1 VSGKQRTE
9 DSTAPP
15 QRYNP
20 FNMSDA
26 ALKTPVRKPRPKYL
40 NLQAL
45 IFEIRLPVTGWVSI
59 LHRISGALLFVALV
73 WLLWMLDLSLSSE
86 AAFEKIKHY
95 AGLWPV
101 KLSLLVLVWAYCHHF
116 CAGIRYLFL
125 DLDKGVDLETARLTS
140 WIVLGAS
147 LALTLFLGLK
157 IW

>member
-1 VSGKQRTE
+1 
-9 DSTAPP
+9 
-15 QRYNP
+15 
-20 FNMSDA
+20 MSDA
-26 ALKTPVRKPRPKYL
+26 AAKTQASRVRPKYL

-45 IFEIRLPVTGWVSI
+45 LFEIRLPLPGWVSI

-73 WLLWMLDLSLSSE
+73 WMLWMLDRSLASE
-86 AAFEKIKHY
+86 AAFNKLKHY

-101 KLSLLVLVWAYCHHF
+101 KLALLALIWAYCHHF

-125 DLDKGVDLETARLTS
+125 DLDKGVDLETARFSS

-147 LALTLFLGLK
+147 LALTAFFGWR